1 MEIGTR
7 LKEARMEK
15 ELSLDS
21 VQETTKIQK
30 RYLMAIEE
38 GNFHILP
45 GKFYARAFIKEY
57 ANAVGLDPNELLEEY
72 KEEIPETD
80 EDSTAQYTRI
90 QRSRKE
96 SNSAKNSAVFSLIP
110 TIIVVLLVIGI
121 VFAAWYFYKE
131 AISKD
136 NSDPVDKPDDNEIIY
151 NPDDEDQNKEAS
163 EDDTAADD
171 DATQT
176 EEDQADNS
184 DEKTDTDTTEAK
196 LTVVE
201 TGTGASPES
210 TLELE
215 NAGDDVTIT
224 FESEGNSYL
233 GVKNGDGK
241 SYYEKPFTAEE
252 SPKEID
258 VSEDERIYLN
268 VGNAPQLKITI
279 NGVELEYPVDP
290 ADTVH
295 QKLWINLKP
304 TSE

>member
-1 MEIGTR
+1 MEIGAR

-15 ELSLDS
+15 ELSLDN

-30 RYLMAIEE
+30 RYLIAIEE

-57 ANAVGLDPNELLEEY
+57 ATAVGLDPNELLEEY

-96 SNSAKNSAVFSLIP
+96 NNPAKNSAVFSLIP

-121 VFAAWYFYKE
+121 IFAAWYFYKG

-151 NPDDEDQNKEAS
+151 NPDDDQNKEATD
-163 EDDTAADD
+163 EDPAADE
-171 DATQT
+171 DAT
-176 EEDQADNS
+176 ENGEDQLDNS
-184 DEKTDTDTTEAK
+184 DEETDTNTSEAK
-196 LTVVE
+196 FTVVE

-215 NAGDDVTIT
+215 NAGDEVTIT

-233 GVKNGDGK
+233 GVKNEDGK

-258 VSEDERIYLN
+258 VSGDERIYLN

-290 ADTVH
+290 EDTVH

-304 TSE
+304 SSE